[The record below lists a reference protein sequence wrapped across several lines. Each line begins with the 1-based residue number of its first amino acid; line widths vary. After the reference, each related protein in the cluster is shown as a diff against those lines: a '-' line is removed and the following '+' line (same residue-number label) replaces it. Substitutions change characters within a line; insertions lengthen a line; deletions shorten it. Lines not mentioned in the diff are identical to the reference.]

1 MLLKMVPWLPTTV
14 HTTIVT
20 VHMSAD
26 YLDVY
31 SIQPTLLLNVQ
42 RTAKAGCVV
51 NALEILAWG

>member
-14 HTTIVT
+14 HTSIVS
-20 VHMSAD
+20 VQMSAN

-31 SIQPTLLLNVQ
+31 SIQPTVLLNAQ